1 MNSRHGGAICQFT
14 TPIVQIC
21 YAKCPNIIRNSI
33 GMLKTTSLTSGQYV
47 FAQGAGEINSMLL
60 VIGYVLFM
68 ALSFAV
74 ILFAV
79 AEALNAIEEL
89 IDDNDK

>member
-1 MNSRHGGAICQFT
+1 
-14 TPIVQIC
+14 
-21 YAKCPNIIRNSI
+21 
-33 GMLKTTSLTSGQYV
+33 
-47 FAQGAGEINSMLL
+47 MLL

-89 IDDNDK
+89 MDDNDK